1 MPTSANIPDHNQ
13 SDYLPDNSNQKNKI
27 VQESFGEV
35 DNHPV
40 YLFTFTN
47 SKGEQVKITNY
58 GGILSKW
65 ISVDK
70 NGNQSSIVVG
80 YDNLENYLAE
90 PPYFG
95 AIIGRFANRIAKGKF
110 QLDGVT
116 YSLAVNN
123 GENHLHGGNK
133 GFDKVVWNAEIINN
147 HTPSLLLSYLS
158 QDGEEGYPG
167 NLKVTV
173 RYTFTDDNELEIEYD
188 AETDKPTPI
197 NLTNHSYFNLTG
209 DVKNPILNHSL
220 MIDAD
225 NYTPIDSTSIPTGE
239 IKSVTG
245 TPFDFRNPQRIG
257 ERINEVGGY
266 DHNYVLNK
274 KDNSGEPIAI
284 LTDDISGRKLEV
296 FTDQPGI
303 QFYSGNYL
311 NGTFKTDD
319 GQAIEKH
326 TALCLETQHFPNS
339 PNEPRFPS
347 VILNPGDKYH
357 TKTKYKLSQTFP
369 SS

>member
-1 MPTSANIPDHNQ
+1 MSTSANNQ
-13 SDYLPDNSNQKNKI
+13 TDELPDNTSQKVKV

-35 DNHPV
+35 DNQPI

-58 GGILSKW
+58 GSIITTW
-65 ISVDK
+65 ISADK
-70 NGNQSSIVVG
+70 NGKKSSIVLG
-80 YDNLENYLAE
+80 YDNLESYLAE

-110 QLDGVT
+110 QLEGVT

-133 GFDKVVWNAEIINN
+133 GFDKVVWDAEIINN
-147 HTPSLLLSYLS
+147 DTPSLLLSYLS

-173 RYTFTDDNELEIEYD
+173 RYTFTDNNELEIEYN
-188 AETDKPTPI
+188 AETDKSSPI

-225 NYTPIDSTSIPTGE
+225 NYTPIDSNSIPTGE
-239 IKSVTG
+239 IKSVTA
-245 TPFDFRNPQRIG
+245 TPFDFTKPTKIG
-257 ERINEVGGY
+257 EKINYIGGY

-274 KDNSGEPIAI
+274 KDNFVEPIAI

-311 NGTFKTDD
+311 NGTLKTDD

-339 PNEPRFPS
+339 PNEPKFPS
-347 VILNPGDKYH
+347 VILNPGEKYQ
-357 TKTKYKLSQTFP
+357 TTTKYKLSQTFP